1 LKIRKFKVMNILL
14 KPIVTEKMTSQG
26 DKFNRYGFVV
36 ARSANKLQ
44 IKKAVEELYGVTVE
58 SVNTMRYGG
67 KVKTRNTKSGV
78 LTGKTAASKRAVVT
92 LAEGNK
98 IDFYS
103 NI

>member
-1 LKIRKFKVMNILL
+1 MDILL
-14 KPIVTEKMTSQG
+14 KPIVTEKMTAQG
-26 DKFNRYGFVV
+26 EKNNRYGFIV
-36 ARSANKLQ
+36 AKNANKLQ
-44 IKKAVEELYGVTVE
+44 IKKAVEELYGVTVD

-67 KVKTRNTKSGV
+67 KVKTRNTKSGLLV
-78 LTGKTAASKRAVVT
+78 GKTASTKKAIIT

>member
-1 LKIRKFKVMNILL
+1 MNILL
-14 KPIVTEKMTSQG
+14 KPIVTEKMTLQG

-36 ARSANKLQ
+36 AKSANKLQ
-44 IKKAVEELYGVTVE
+44 IRKAVEELYGVTVD

-67 KVKTRNTKSGV
+67 KVKTRNTKSGLLV
-78 LTGKTAASKRAVVT
+78 GKTVAVKKVVVT

>member
-1 LKIRKFKVMNILL
+1 MDILL

-26 DKFNRYGFVV
+26 DKFNRYGFLV
-36 ARSANKLQ
+36 ARNANKLQ
-44 IKKAVEELYGVTVE
+44 IKKAIEELYSVTVD

-67 KVKTRNTKSGV
+67 KVKSRNTKSG
-78 LTGKTAASKRAVVT
+78 LLIGKTSATKKAIVT